1 MDLTAH
7 FKLEEKMYRGFIIVF
22 IMQLG
27 FFIHGCTTLEYMD
40 GSSKEELKKYKMS
53 KYEMIDKIEK
63 AKADNTNLQR
73 QVDILNTLV
82 KEKQRIIDEK
92 EKKITEI
99 SEENK
104 STAPR
109 LKGEHNKEL
118 LRLREKN
125 ELLSQQIKELQS
137 ENQRINEENQ
147 SRIAGLRGEDKDELV
162 RLREKNEL
170 LSQQIK
176 ELQSENQRIREEKE
190 ITIVGL
196 RGENKD
202 ELVRLR
208 EKNELL
214 SQQIKEL
221 QSENQRINEE
231 NQSRIAGLRGEDKDE
246 LVRLREKNELLRE
259 QIKNVTKENQKV
271 TYENKSLVKIVTRQK
286 GTLLSQLNA
295 LKKYTQKL
303 KIKVLSLDSKNSA
316 EKTAK
321 KLNEIGYDIKSV
333 SYAPQSKFSRN
344 TVYFVPEFKDEAE
357 RLVVSLGGNTTFKRL
372 DWPSVFDLIVVTG
385 KNP

>member
-109 LKGEHNKEL
+109 LKGEH
-118 LRLREKN
+118 
-125 ELLSQQIKELQS
+125 
-137 ENQRINEENQ
+137 
-147 SRIAGLRGEDKDELV
+147 DK
-162 RLREKNEL
+162 
-170 LSQQIK
+170 
-176 ELQSENQRIREEKE
+176 
-190 ITIVGL
+190 
-196 RGENKD
+196 

-231 NQSRIAGLRGEDKDE
+231 KESRIAGLKGEHDKELVRLREKNELLSQQIKELQSENQRINEEKESRIAGLRGEDKDE

-271 TYENKSLVKIVTRQK
+271 TYENKSLVKILTRQK
-286 GTLLSQLNA
+286 STLLSQSNA